1 MNWYK
6 KIFRNIL
13 YNWAGFLLNLIIAFF
28 MSPFIVHRLGNTY
41 YGVWVIMMQ
50 LTGYLGILELGVRS
64 SIVKYVSEYHGS
76 GETEKINQAVNA
88 AISIYTI
95 VGLISFAISC
105 IIAVIFP
112 LIFNLSDASIFVTR
126 VIIII
131 TGVTVA
137 QDFIF
142 NTFYGILMGI
152 QRYDIHNKVGMLF
165 TLIRSFFI
173 ILFLMIGEGI
183 VALAVIHLVA
193 SFASNMTI
201 VYYCKKQL
209 PVLKIAWFRNTG
221 SAYRMIFKYSSQSF
235 FIRVSQK
242 LVYQTDSFIIG
253 IFMNLSAVTFFS
265 IPGTL
270 IEYMRRLVIA
280 MTEIF
285 VPVASELDA
294 KNDSARMRRLL
305 IYGTRIS
312 LSVGLPICIVFLIMG
327 EQFIS
332 LWMGEDYA
340 KAGINVLIILTI
352 TQIFSLTHLTS
363 REILYGLAKQWIC
376 IYCYGGEAVAN
387 ILLSVI
393 LVRSHGIEGVAI
405 GTAIPHIAVVLFAF
419 PVIISRIIGINVWD
433 YIKEAFLPPMVP
445 SIVFASGCLMV
456 TRFWIAES
464 LFTYFLSIM
473 ILLPLFLIPA
483 WFTCLGKEERYKCRY
498 VVEKAFVGTRRSR

>member
-13 YNWAGFLLNLIIAFF
+13 YNWAGFLLNLLIAFF
-28 MSPFIVHRLGNTY
+28 MSPFIVHSLGNTY

-50 LTGYLGILELGVRS
+50 LTGFLGILELGVRS
-64 SIVKYVSEYHGS
+64 SIVKYVAEYHGS
-76 GETEKINQAVNA
+76 GDTEKLNQAVSA

-95 VGLISFAISC
+95 VGLISLAISC
-105 IIAVIFP
+105 IITIVFP
-112 LIFNLSDASIFVTR
+112 LIFNLADASIFVTR

-137 QDFIF
+137 QEFIF

-165 TLIRSFFI
+165 TLIRTFFI
-173 ILFLMIGEGI
+173 ILFLMMGQGI
-183 VALAVIHLVA
+183 VALAVIHLVI
-193 SFASNMTI
+193 SIASNMTI
-201 VYYCKKQL
+201 VYCCKKQL
-209 PVLKIAWFRNTG
+209 PVLKISWFKNTG
-221 SAYRMIFKYSSQSF
+221 SAYRMIFKYSSESF

-253 IFMNLSAVTFFS
+253 IFMNLSAVTFYS

-285 VPVASELDA
+285 VPVASELGA
-294 KNDSARMRRLL
+294 KNDLKRMRRLL

-332 LWMGEDYA
+332 LWMGVDYA
-340 KAGINVLIILTI
+340 QAGTNVLIILTI

-363 REILYGLAKQWIC
+363 REILYGLAKQRIC
-376 IYCYGGEAVAN
+376 IYCYGAEAIAN
-387 ILLSVI
+387 IILSVI
-393 LVRSHGIEGVAI
+393 LVRSYGIEGVAM

-419 PVIISRIIGINVWD
+419 PVIISNIIGINVWD
-433 YIKEAFLPPMVP
+433 YIKEAFLPPIVP
-445 SIVFASGCLMV
+445 SIVFAGGCLMAA
-456 TRFWIAES
+456 RFWIAET

-483 WFTCLGKEERYKCRY
+483 WFTCLGREERFKCRY
-498 VVEKAFVGTRRSR
+498 AMKKAFVGTKNSR